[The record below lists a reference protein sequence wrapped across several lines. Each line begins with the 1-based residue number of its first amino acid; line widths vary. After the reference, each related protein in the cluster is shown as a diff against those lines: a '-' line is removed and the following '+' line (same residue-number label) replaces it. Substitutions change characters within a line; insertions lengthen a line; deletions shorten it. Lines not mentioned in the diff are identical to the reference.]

1 MPRALSNPV
10 FCLDGE
16 RKYGVCTFILQAIQG
31 LLQEQFNTTEGVKS
45 P

>member
-10 FCLDGE
+10 FCLDGKRE
-16 RKYGVCTFILQAIQG
+16 YGVCTFILQAIQEW
-31 LLQEQFNTTEGVKS
+31 LRERFNTTEGVKS